1 MAKEVIISTS
11 RLNSYGCRVI
21 TSGIDYSQ
29 FEKNPILLYMH
40 KRGYDGSMP
49 IGRVENIRVDGD
61 RLIGTPVFDDE
72 DEYAAKVSHK
82 WDKDFLRMSSASIEP
97 IEISTDPSVLVE
109 GQTRATITKSKLIEV
124 SIVDIG
130 SNDDALKLVN
140 KDKVLELAA
149 GVQSDVVPLLEL
161 SNQTQAEESVGVK
174 EQNTQNKTKA
184 MDKIL
189 LALGLAA
196 TASEDEAV
204 TAIKGLQ
211 NKVTTVELARVNS
224 AIDAAVAEKR
234 TTEDKRE
241 HFLNLAKTAGFDA
254 MKSTLDMLKPAVKPI
269 DALHLGRSAE
279 DTKKVWGDLS
289 AEERVTLR
297 NTNKEE
303 YIKLYRQEYGMAPEL
318 D

>member
-72 DEYAAKVSHK
+72 DDYAAKVSHK

-161 SNQTQAEESVGVK
+161 SNQTQTEESVGAK

-204 TAIKGLQ
+204 IAIKGLQ

-224 AIDAAVAEKR
+224 AIDAAVADKR

-269 DALHLGRSAE
+269 DALHLGRNAE
-279 DTKKVWGDLS
+279 DTKKAWGDLS

>member
-161 SNQTQAEESVGVK
+161 SNQTQTEESVGAK

-204 TAIKGLQ
+204 IAIKGLQ

-224 AIDAAVAEKR
+224 AIDAAVADKR